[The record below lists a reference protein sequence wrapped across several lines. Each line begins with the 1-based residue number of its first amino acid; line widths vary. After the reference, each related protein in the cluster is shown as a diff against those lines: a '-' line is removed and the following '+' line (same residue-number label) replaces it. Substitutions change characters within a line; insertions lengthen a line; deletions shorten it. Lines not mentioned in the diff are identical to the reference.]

1 MMTVGSLREQR
12 PTIGRISS
20 GTAIAGLL
28 VLFAVIGCRSH
39 VIKVNVVNSSTEKI
53 SNVIIDYPGATF
65 GISSLAPGK
74 TFQYAIKPNDAGP
87 LKIQFANAR
96 GADHSSPGPTVHKN
110 DEGSIEI
117 RLTQDAA
124 VSEAKLLTPQ

>member
-1 MMTVGSLREQR
+1 MKAAKVL
-12 PTIGRISS
+12 
-20 GTAIAGLL
+20 TALLIA
-28 VLFAVIGCRSH
+28 FVITGCRSH
-39 VIKVNVVNSSTEKI
+39 VIKVNVINGSTEKI

-74 TFQYAIKPNDAGP
+74 TFQYTIKPNDTGP
-87 LKIQFANAR
+87 LKIQFVNGR
-96 GADHSSPGPTVHKN
+96 GVDHSSSGPTVHKN

-124 VSEAKLLTPQ
+124 LSEANLLAPR